1 MGVHVFLVHTVCVV
15 RGHGQ
20 TRKGECN
27 LLSRASIWILPC
39 TRRGWQQ
46 LVILSP
52 YHTKPSSFRHNLPQV
67 EIKYTNNTYKMTTR
81 CVFIPLCSSLHHQG
95 LCQSQK
101 YWPEE
106 VGQCQRHKI
115 WRPLNQNGPT
125 KDKMTQ
131 LAIRNFWKTHR
142 NDRILQYHESPETM
156 SSTLFGTCTKCKLQS
171 KVQFRY
177 RNVSYLSC
185 T

>member
-20 TRKGECN
+20 TRKGEYN

-52 YHTKPSSFRHNLPQV
+52 YHTKPSSFRHNLPPV
-67 EIKYTNNTYKMTTR
+67 EIRYTNNTYKMTTR

-95 LCQSQK
+95 LQSQLSDQ
-101 YWPEE
+101 
-106 VGQCQRHKI
+106 VLTRGGR
-115 WRPLNQNGPT
+115 
-125 KDKMTQ
+125 
-131 LAIRNFWKTHR
+131 
-142 NDRILQYHESPETM
+142 TM
-156 SSTLFGTCTKCKLQS
+156 SKAQNMMAS
-171 KVQFRY
+171 KSEWSNKIQDDSIGYKKFLE
-177 RNVSYLSC
+177 N
-185 T
+185 TWKW